1 MKISSNR
8 HAIVW
13 VADGGPFGDLDYGV
27 RLSDRLSDAGFSVV
41 NRDLRQRGAV
51 DVGPSHHF
59 VTGGETSVN
68 ETSGWM
74 PDGMAT
80 VRGLLAKALRA
91 EGSLFGVCLGAQM
104 IAHALWPGCVRRG
117 KKIEVGLTEVMGLAR
132 EGATVVSAFHYEEI
146 DPAAVL
152 AGGGHITAWN
162 DHSPVQAFSYGE
174 HVTGVQFHPELSP
187 DDLRL
192 LIPHHGI
199 TIHAFGGNVDDA
211 LASVDRYA
219 DVWSAGTL
227 SALAGNGMSAPPS

>member
-1 MKISSNR
+1 MRRLVSMTTSSSR
-8 HAIVW
+8 QAAVW
-13 VADGGPFGDLDYGV
+13 VADGGPFGDLDYGA
-27 RLSDRLSDAGFSVV
+27 RLSDRLTDAGFSVV
-41 NRDLRQRGAV
+41 NRNLRQIGAV
-51 DVGPSHHF
+51 DEGPRFNF

-74 PDGMAT
+74 PDGIAT
-80 VRGLLAKALRA
+80 VRGLLAKAARG

-117 KKIEVGLTEVMGLAR
+117 KKIEVGLTEVLGLAR
-132 EGATVVSAFHYEEI
+132 EGVTTVSAYHYEEI

-192 LIPHHGI
+192 LIAHHGR
-199 TIHAFGGNVDDA
+199 TIQAFGGNVDDA

-219 DVWSAGTL
+219 DVWSARTL
-227 SALAGNGMSAPPS
+227 SALVGTG